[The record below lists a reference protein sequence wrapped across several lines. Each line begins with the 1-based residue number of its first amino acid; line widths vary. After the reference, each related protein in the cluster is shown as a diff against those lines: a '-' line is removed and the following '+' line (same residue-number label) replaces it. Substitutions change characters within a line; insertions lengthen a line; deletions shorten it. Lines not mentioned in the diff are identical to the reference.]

1 MFRFTILRESRG
13 RDRISPVL
21 ENEILA
27 KIHGRKDVF
36 EHKLAVHKMYSSVQI
51 STVEHAHTHDTTTQI
66 RRALRAKMN
75 NELES
80 HDTHSSQAHEWMN
93 RFAFS
98 SPPPPRPPC
107 PLPDP
112 SLSTASMYVC
122 IDKLY
127 VCIDTSMYV
136 SASWTP
142 ADEIWRA
149 TCLFLLPSRTRRVQ
163 GPQFPPAELVRC
175 KCPPPQLFVCF
186 TCVLP
191 QPLGPSPSAP
201 APRPRSVDDLADD
214 QLPQPMASHL
224 SR

>member
-13 RDRISPVL
+13 RDRISPVP

-107 PLPDP
+107 P
-112 SLSTASMYVC
+112 
-122 IDKLY
+122 
-127 VCIDTSMYV
+127 
-136 SASWTP
+136 
-142 ADEIWRA
+142 R
-149 TCLFLLPSRTRRVQ
+149 
-163 GPQFPPAELVRC
+163 
-175 KCPPPQLFVCF
+175 
-186 TCVLP
+186 P

-201 APRPRSVDDLADD
+201 APRPQPLGPAQSMTSPMTSYLSRWPVTSADES
-214 QLPQPMASHL
+214 PQPRTPL
-224 SR
+224 SRSRRSSGGLQP